1 MDILQ
6 NVRMV
11 NIKNNLTSE
20 EMYKHIWLTLLLNP
34 IVTIAVEAP
43 QELENY
49 EGYNYF
55 MVDDKSQT

>member
-1 MDILQ
+1 
-6 NVRMV
+6 MV